1 MRLLIISSAVHYKW
15 NGVISSYGPYTRE
28 IEVWAC
34 LFSEVII
41 AAPVRT
47 EQPPG
52 DCLPFLRSSVS
63 VRRQVEVGGDNFAS
77 KIKLLNSLP
86 RVAWNIG
93 RAIRSCDAVHVRCP
107 GNLGF
112 IGTVLAPL
120 LSNYTVAK
128 YAGQWNGY
136 PGEPLTVRIQRYLLK
151 SRYWNGP
158 VTVYGNW
165 PDQPAHVIPF
175 FTSIMTQ
182 EQVSRATAVVHS
194 RRQPSKIRILFVGR
208 LSKAKNVDI
217 LIEALTLVRANG
229 HKFLCSIIGEGP
241 ERLRLENLATSRGL
255 SDCVYFAG
263 GLAHEQVLDH
273 LACSDV
279 LVLASMTEGWPKSIA
294 EAMTFGLICI
304 GSNQGFVPD
313 MLADGRGLLVTPR
326 DIPELA
332 EQPANIAAH
341 PDSFNPM
348 RLRASEWA
356 QGFSLDKL
364 REAIKALLASH
375 WQMPSAAF
383 SPKLHPSSE
392 NVAF

>member
-1 MRLLIISSAVHYKW
+1 MRLLIISSAIHYRW
-15 NGVISSYGPYTRE
+15 NGVVFSYEPYTRE
-28 IEVWAC
+28 IDVWAD
-34 LFSEVII
+34 LFSEVVI

-47 EQPPG
+47 EKPPG
-52 DCLPFLRSSVS
+52 DCGPFLRSNISVLP
-63 VRRQVEVGGDNFAS
+63 QAEVGGNNFTS
-77 KIKLLNSLP
+77 KVKLLWSLP
-86 RVAWNIG
+86 RLAWNVG

-112 IGTVLAPL
+112 IGAVLAPL
-120 LSNYTVAK
+120 LSKYTVAK

-136 PGEPLTVRIQRYLLK
+136 PGESFSARIQRYLLK
-151 SRYWNGP
+151 SRYWSGP

-182 EQVSRATAVVHS
+182 EQVSRASAVAQS
-194 RRQPSKIRILFVGR
+194 RRQPSRMRILFVGR
-208 LSKAKNVDI
+208 LSKAKNVDV
-217 LIEALTLVRANG
+217 LIEALALIKAG
-229 HKFLCSIIGEGP
+229 GDKFVCSIIGEGP
-241 ERLRLENLATSRGL
+241 ERARLEDLATSRGL
-255 SDCVYFAG
+255 SDCVYFVG
-263 GLAHEQVLDH
+263 GLPHEQVLDH
-273 LACSDV
+273 FASSDV

-304 GSNQGFVPD
+304 GSNQGFVPE
-313 MLADGRGLLVTPR
+313 MLADGRGLVVTPR

-332 EQPANIAAH
+332 EQLAKIATN
-341 PDSFNPM
+341 PESFDLM
-348 RLRASEWA
+348 RLRASEWS
-356 QGFSLDKL
+356 QEFSLDKL

-375 WQMPSAAF
+375 WQISSTVL

>member
-28 IEVWAC
+28 IDVWAD
-34 LFSEVII
+34 LFSEVVI

-52 DCLPFLRSSVS
+52 DCLPFLRSNVS

-86 RVAWNIG
+86 RLAWNIG

-158 VTVYGNW
+158 VTVYGNCL
-165 PDQPAHVIPF
+165 DQPAHVIPF

-304 GSNQGFVPD
+304 GSNQGFVPH
-313 MLADGRGLLVTPR
+313 MLANGRGLVVTPR
-326 DIPELA
+326 DIPKLA
-332 EQPANIAAH
+332 EQLTNIAAH
-341 PDSFNPM
+341 PASFNLM

-364 REAIKALLASH
+364 REAIKVLLASH

-383 SPKLHPSSE
+383 SHKLHPSSE

>member
-1 MRLLIISSAVHYKW
+1 VRLLIITSAIHYKW
-15 NGVISSYGPYTRE
+15 NGVVSSYGPYTRE
-28 IEVWAC
+28 IDVWAD
-34 LFSEVII
+34 LFSEVVI
-41 AAPVRT
+41 AAPVRI

-52 DCLPFLRSSVS
+52 DCVPFLRSNISL
-63 VRRQVEVGGDNFAS
+63 RPQVEVGGDNFAS
-77 KIKLLNSLP
+77 KIKLLKSLP
-86 RVAWNIG
+86 RLAWNIG
-93 RAIRSCDAVHVRCP
+93 RAIRTYDAVHVRCP

-112 IGTVLAPL
+112 IGTMLAPL

-136 PGEPLTVRIQRYLLK
+136 SGESVSARMQRYLLK

-165 PDQPAHVIPF
+165 PEQPAHVIPF

-182 EQVSRATAVVHS
+182 EQVSRATAVAQS
-194 RRQPSKIRILFVGR
+194 RRQPSTIRILFVGR

-217 LIEALTLVRANG
+217 LIEALTLIRAQG

-241 ERLRLENLATSRGL
+241 ERQRLENLAASRGL

-263 GLAHEQVLDH
+263 GLPHEEVLDH

-304 GSNQGFVPD
+304 GSDQGFVPD

-332 EQPANIAAH
+332 EQLANIAAH
-341 PDSFNPM
+341 PESFNLM

-364 REAIKALLASH
+364 REAIKGLLTSH
-375 WQMPSAAF
+375 WQIPSAAL
-383 SPKLHPSSE
+383 SPKLHRSSE

>member
-1 MRLLIISSAVHYKW
+1 MRLLIITSALHYKW
-15 NGVISSYGPYTRE
+15 NGVISSYGPYARE
-28 IEVWAC
+28 IDMWAD
-34 LFSEVII
+34 LFSEVVI

-52 DCLPFLRSSVS
+52 DCLPFQRSNVL
-63 VRRQVEVGGDNFAS
+63 VRPQVEVGGDNFAS
-77 KIKLLNSLP
+77 KIKVLISLP
-86 RVAWNIG
+86 RLVWNIG

-112 IGTVLAPL
+112 IGTMLAPL

-136 PGEPLTVRIQRYLLK
+136 PSESFSVRMQRYLLK

-158 VTVYGNW
+158 VTVYGSW

-182 EQVSRATAVVHS
+182 EQVSRAAAVVHS
-194 RRQPSKIRILFVGR
+194 RRRPSTIRILFVGR

-217 LIEALTLVRANG
+217 LIEALARIKASG
-229 HKFLCSIIGEGP
+229 HSFLCSIVGEGP
-241 ERLRLENLATSRGL
+241 ERLRLENLATSHGL
-255 SDCVYFAG
+255 SDRVYFAG
-263 GLAHEQVLDH
+263 GLPHEQVLDH
-273 LACSDV
+273 LASSDV

-304 GSNQGFVPD
+304 GSNQGFVAD

-326 DIPELA
+326 DIPGLA
-332 EQPANIAAH
+332 EQLANIAAH
-341 PDSFNPM
+341 PASFNLM

-356 QGFSLDKL
+356 QDFSLDKL
-364 REAIKALLASH
+364 REAIKVLLAAH
-375 WQMPSAAF
+375 WQISSAAF
-383 SPKLHPSSE
+383 SPTLHPSSE
-392 NVAF
+392 NVV

>member
-15 NGVISSYGPYTRE
+15 NGVIASYGPYTRE
-28 IEVWAC
+28 IDVWAD
-34 LFSEVII
+34 LFSEVVI

-47 EQPPG
+47 VQPPG
-52 DCLPFLRSSVS
+52 DCLPFLRSNISL
-63 VRRQVEVGGDNFAS
+63 RPQVEAGGDNFVS
-77 KIKLLNSLP
+77 KLKLLNSLP
-86 RVAWNIG
+86 RLAWNIG
-93 RAIRSCDAVHVRCP
+93 RAIRSYDAVHVRCP

-136 PGEPLTVRIQRYLLK
+136 PGETFSARIQRYLLK

-158 VTVYGNW
+158 VTVYGSW

-194 RRQPSKIRILFVGR
+194 RRRPSTIRILFVGR

-217 LIEALTLVRANG
+217 LIEALALIKASG
-229 HKFLCSIIGEGP
+229 HRFLCSIVGEGP
-241 ERLRLENLATSRGL
+241 ERLSLENLATSHGL

-263 GLAHEQVLDH
+263 GLPHEQVLDH
-273 LACSDV
+273 LALSDV

-304 GSNQGFVPD
+304 GSNQGFVAD

-326 DIPELA
+326 VIPELA
-332 EQPANIAAH
+332 EQLGNIAAH
-341 PDSFNPM
+341 PESFDLM

-364 REAIKALLASH
+364 REAIKVLLAAH

-383 SPKLHPSSE
+383 ASKLHPSSE

>member
-1 MRLLIISSAVHYKW
+1 VRLLIISSAVHYKW
-15 NGVISSYGPYTRE
+15 KGVISSYGPYTRE
-28 IEVWAC
+28 IDVWAD
-34 LFSEVII
+34 LFSEVVI

-47 EQPPG
+47 EPPPG
-52 DCLPFLRSSVS
+52 DCLPFLRSNVS
-63 VRRQVEVGGDNFAS
+63 LRPQVEVGGDNFAS
-77 KIKLLNSLP
+77 KIKLLKSLP
-86 RVAWNIG
+86 RLAWNIG
-93 RAIRSCDAVHVRCP
+93 RAIRCCDAVHVRSP
-107 GNLGF
+107 GNLGL

-136 PGEPLTVRIQRYLLK
+136 PGESFSVRIQRYLLK

-182 EQVSRATAVVHS
+182 EQVSRAAAVVHS
-194 RRQPSKIRILFVGR
+194 RRPPSTMRILFVGR

-217 LIEALTLVRANG
+217 LIEALTLIRANG

-241 ERLRLENLATSRGL
+241 ERLRLENLASSHGL
-255 SDCVYFAG
+255 SDCVHFAG
-263 GLAHEQVLDH
+263 GLPHEQVLDQ

-304 GSNQGFVPD
+304 GSKQGFVPD
-313 MLADGRGLLVTPR
+313 MLADGRGLVVTPR

-332 EQPANIAAH
+332 EQLANIAAH
-341 PDSFNPM
+341 PERFDLM

-364 REAIKALLASH
+364 REAIKVLLVSH

-383 SPKLHPSSE
+383 SPKLHASSE